1 MAVEGA
7 RRLCYTPAH
16 LRPGLQ
22 ILLRRHFNTLI
33 FVTALAVVSLAAY
46 ILMMRGGGIGRD
58 VAVNP
63 SHIDSD
69 AEIAIEQFHFT
80 EREEGKRKWEI
91 WAERAERFLGE
102 ARVHMEQVRVEYL
115 PKAGGWVHLAG
126 RVGDYYE
133 DERRV
138 ELSGDVEVET
148 DSGYTLYAAR
158 LTWEEPEQ
166 RVVSEEPV
174 RLVNAGYVLWGD
186 RMVFRTDLQT
196 LEVTGSVRT
205 VITPVRT
212 PTGNK
217 G

>member
-1 MAVEGA
+1 M
-7 RRLCYTPAH
+7 
-16 LRPGLQ
+16 Q
-22 ILLRRHFNTLI
+22 ILLKRHLNTLI
-33 FVTALAVVSLAAY
+33 FVTALAVVSLPAY
-46 ILMMRGGGIGRD
+46 ILMTRGGGIGRD

-63 SHIDSD
+63 SRIDSD

-80 EREEGKRKWEI
+80 EREKGERKWEI

-115 PKAGGWVHLAG
+115 PKAGGRVHLAG

-138 ELSGDVEVET
+138 VLSGDVEVKT

-212 PTGNK
+212 STGNK